1 MNHKILLSLL
11 AVTSITGCYVNDRSY
26 SNAGDVTFTWTFA
39 GQQCAAVPQVS
50 SVRISIPGEV
60 IQNDGVFPCLVS
72 NYPGIILLNFAPGS
86 YAYTL
91 QGLGYSGD
99 ILYQASGTFIVDG
112 NVSVQA
118 DLAPVGTNSFAY
130 LMWTFPPNSVSQTP
144 NCDQAGVAFV
154 DIFIDSG
161 TPQRASCLAGFSQP
175 GFRIADL
182 PAGRHQIEL
191 RGVDANNFPVYRL
204 VSTLQTYSTYPISAS
219 YGLLWNIG
227 GASIS
232 WQLVNGGVIQSC
244 GEAGVDMVVVNFRD
258 SSGALVYGSGDLQH
272 CSLAPILYN
281 GLLPDRYQ
289 VVLSA
294 TSQSGIR
301 YLSSATNPPTVTV
314 TAGVFVDSNSTP
326 LTVAL
331 SAQ

>member
-1 MNHKILLSLL
+1 MNYKMLLSLV
-11 AVTSITGCYVNDRSY
+11 AATSISACYVSDY
-26 SNAGDVTFTWTFA
+26 GHAGDVTFTWTFA
-39 GQQCAAVPQVS
+39 GQQCATVPQVG

-72 NYPGIILLNFAPGS
+72 NYPGIILQNFAPGS
-86 YAYTL
+86 YAYTI
-91 QGLGYSGD
+91 QGLAYSGD
-99 ILYQASGTFIVDG
+99 VLYQAGGTFVVDG
-112 NVSVQA
+112 NVSVQV
-118 DLAPVGTNSFAY
+118 DLASVGANSFAY

-144 NCDQAGVAFV
+144 NCDQAGAAFV
-154 DIFIDSG
+154 DIVIDGG
-161 TPQRASCLAGFSQP
+161 TTQRANCSAGFSQL

-182 PAGRHQIEL
+182 PAGLHQIEL
-191 RGVDANNFPVYRL
+191 RGVDINNFPVYRF
-204 VSTLQTYSTYPISAS
+204 VGTLQTYSGSPISAS

-244 GEAGVDMVVVNFRD
+244 DQAGVDTVIVNFRD
-258 SSGALVYGSGDLQH
+258 SSGGLVYGSGDSQP
-272 CSLAPILYN
+272 CTGAPILYN

-294 TSQSGIR
+294 TSRSGVR
-301 YLSSATNPPTVTV
+301 YSSSDTNPPTVSV
-314 TAGVFVDSNSTP
+314 TAGVFVDANSTP

-331 SAQ
+331 NAQ